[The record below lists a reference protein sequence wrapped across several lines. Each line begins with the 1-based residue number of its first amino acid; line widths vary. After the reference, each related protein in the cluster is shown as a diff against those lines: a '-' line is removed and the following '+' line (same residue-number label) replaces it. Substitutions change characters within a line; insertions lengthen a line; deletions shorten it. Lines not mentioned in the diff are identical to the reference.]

1 LSKRAQASQV
11 VEQDMRSVWIEGEV
25 VALIQLRTSLSLEYF
40 GLETPSE
47 SLDGGRERPLK
58 TTPLRS

>member
-1 LSKRAQASQV
+1 LSKRAQASQA
-11 VEQDMRSVWIEGEV
+11 VEHDMRSVWIEGEV
-25 VALIQLRTSLSLEYF
+25 VALIQLRTNLSLEYF

-47 SLDGGRERPLK
+47 SLDGGGVRPLE